1 MSVSIPNLKQHQ
13 KLCELVQYWQQNTPH
28 ARAIVFEDQVLSYSD
43 FAAQID
49 LCAKELLSQGVS
61 QGDVVA
67 LYAQPSIVFAVQL
80 FACARIGAIWLGLNT
95 KYSAA
100 ELDYILT
107 NATPKSIWLEGPS
120 ISQAS
125 EQVQSFFNAQ
135 DNVWSCDSHAINGAA
150 QLLLALYDPSN
161 TVLSKNDVLDNLN
174 LVQLPS
180 LTTIA
185 PELPTALIYTSG
197 TTGNPKGAVISQYA
211 LTKAS
216 ILQAELLQLQSPS
229 ILNNLPINHIGSVG
243 DITTSMIASG
253 GCVVMQSRF
262 DVREGFQLIKE
273 HGITLWGQIP
283 TMFQMALA
291 HEDFA
296 TADLSSLECILFSG
310 APASVPLVRQLRA
323 ICPKVVNAY
332 GMSETVG
339 SVTWAINTSD
349 HILATTV
356 GKPIAS
362 VEFRLADE
370 TDSPV
375 AVGQKGEIQIRS
387 DYCFSYYWRDEA
399 ATKET
404 FTTDGY
410 LKTGD
415 LGQENPDGTI
425 MLAGRT
431 QERFKSGGYNVYP
444 REIETVLSNHPMVA
458 DAVVVSVPDPLYHE
472 VGYAFVVSQAAQNS
486 TESELKEYCKKS
498 LANYKVPKHIE
509 FLPSFP
515 QLANGKIDR
524 KALAVLAA
532 ERTSHSTAK

>member
-1 MSVSIPNLKQHQ
+1 MNVSIPNLKQHQ
-13 KLCELVQYWQQNTPH
+13 KLCDLVQYWQQHTPN
-28 ARAIVFEDQVLSYSD
+28 ARAIVFENQILSYRD

-107 NATPKSIWLEGPS
+107 NATPKSIWLESSS
-120 ISQAS
+120 ISQAN
-125 EQVQSFFNAQ
+125 EQVHTFFNNQ
-135 DNVWSCDSHAINGAA
+135 DNVWTSSSMSVNGSA
-150 QLLLALYDPSN
+150 QLLLAPYNPSN
-161 TVLSKNDVLDNLN
+161 SELSQADALANLDR
-174 LVQLPS
+174 VQLPS
-180 LTTIA
+180 LSTIE
-185 PELPTALIYTSG
+185 PEAPTALIYTSG

-216 ILQAELLQLQSPS
+216 IIQAGLLQLRSPS

-262 DVREGFQLIKE
+262 DVREGFQLIQK
-273 HGITLWGQIP
+273 HRITLWGQIP
-283 TMFQMALA
+283 TMFQIALE
-291 HEDFA
+291 HEAFA

-310 APASVPLVRQLRA
+310 APASVHLVRQLRA

-339 SVTWAINTSD
+339 SVTWAMNTSD

-356 GKPIAS
+356 GKPVAS
-362 VEFRLADE
+362 VKFRLADE
-370 TDSPV
+370 HNQPV
-375 AVGQKGEIQIRS
+375 SVGQKGEIQILS

-399 ATKET
+399 ATSES
-404 FTTDGY
+404 FSADGY

-425 MLAGRT
+425 MLVGRT
-431 QERFKSGGYNVYP
+431 KERFKSGGYNVYP
-444 REIETVLSNHPMVA
+444 REIENVLSAHPQVV
-458 DAVVVSVPDPLYHE
+458 DAVVVAVTDPLYHE
-472 VGYAFVVSQAAQNS
+472 VGHAFVVTKADRKCTAH
-486 TESELKEYCKKS
+486 ELKEYCKES
-498 LANYKVPKHIE
+498 LANYKVPKHIV

-515 QLANGKIDR
+515 QLPNGKIDR
-524 KALAVLAA
+524 KALATLTA
-532 ERTSHSTAK
+532 ERASHGTVQ